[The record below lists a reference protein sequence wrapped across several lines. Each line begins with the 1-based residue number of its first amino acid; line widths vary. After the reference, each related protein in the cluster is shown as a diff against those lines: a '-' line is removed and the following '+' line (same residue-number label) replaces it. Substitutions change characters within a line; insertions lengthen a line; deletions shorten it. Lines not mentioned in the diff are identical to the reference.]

1 MYLCSKGNLWQEN
14 GQVPLNS
21 VLFPISTYLLNVL
34 KKIKID
40 LSEGSWWF
48 SYEMRQLRLRSNI
61 HALYLYDLQTEEHM
75 ILYRKGTVSIADQY
89 SLATTIDNRYQ
100 GDQGIKS
107 HSRYFSAGFKF
118 GFSSKNQI
126 ISTCLSLKQSFSVL
140 TRSCNGKNIDDN
152 FKF

>member
-1 MYLCSKGNLWQEN
+1 MMILKVNLRQEN
-14 GQVPLNS
+14 GQIPLNS

-75 ILYRKGTVSIADQY
+75 ILYRKGTVSMADHY

-100 GDQGIKS
+100 GDQGIQV
-107 HSRYFSAGFKF
+107 HSGYFSAGFKF

-126 ISTCLSLKQSFSVL
+126 MSTC
-140 TRSCNGKNIDDN
+140 
-152 FKF
+152 FKFEAEFFCVDQKLQW